1 MRLTVETERMSVC
14 RLDSDAPWPA
24 PPPDA
29 RIYSV
34 TRTPEELSVV
44 CAEGDEPPASRIEP
58 GWRML
63 HVTGPLAF
71 ELVGVIASIT
81 VPLAES
87 GVGVF
92 VVSTYDTDLV
102 LVKDADLDVAVG
114 ALVGAGHEVFDPPD

>member
-1 MRLTVETERMSVC
+1 
-14 RLDSDAPWPA
+14 
-24 PPPDA
+24 
-29 RIYSV
+29 
-34 TRTPEELSVV
+34 
-44 CAEGDEPPASRIEP
+44 
-58 GWRML
+58 ML

-114 ALVGAGHEVFDPPD
+114 ALVGAGHEVIDPPD